1 MTLQAGR
8 RLGRYEV
15 IAPLGA
21 GGMGEVYRA
30 RDTGIGREVALKVL
44 PADLETDAGRRER
57 FRHEAV
63 AAGALNHPNVL
74 VVHDVG
80 REAGQPFLV
89 TELLHGNTLRDLLRK
104 GSLPVAT
111 ALGYAAAILDGLAA
125 AHARGIVHRDLKPEN
140 IFITEDGVPKILD
153 FGIAHL
159 PEALRRLD
167 GTSVTS
173 PATLPGMVLG
183 SAGYMAPEQITGEA
197 VDHRADLFSIGVVL
211 FETLVG
217 RPPFEGTSLIEILNA
232 IVATEVAVPL
242 ADRSLRT
249 VIEHSLA
256 KSPARRFQ
264 NASDFAFALRL
275 LRDQGASAGG
285 GRGSDA
291 SSPAPRPASA
301 GAVAEIKYQRLTFQ
315 PGRVWSARF
324 VPNSD
329 TVVYA
334 AAWGAEANRLY
345 TIRPGF
351 PAPID
356 LQLPSAD
363 LLGVSPAGELALL
376 LGQRWL
382 QGTEPSAGMLAQAT
396 PSGSSPREL
405 VENVAAA
412 DWMPGG
418 RELAV
423 VRDLGRVRSLEF
435 PLGRCIYETAGWIGT
450 IRVSHDGTRVAFLD
464 RPRRTD
470 DRGDVVIADGEGRLS
485 RVLRDIDAGGLAWAE
500 DDGEL
505 WASVANQLVAVTG
518 NGGQRLVHRDSH
530 PLLLLDLAD
539 GRALICVD
547 QKRIGISA
555 RLAGDTAERDLTWFD
570 YSVGRDL
577 APDGKQLLFFEAG
590 DVGNVEYL
598 TGLWRAG
605 DRAPIRIGAGNATSL
620 SADRKWAVAP
630 VLSRRSG
637 LRIMPTGAGMT
648 REVEIGG
655 LNDVHWATWMPDG
668 RHLIVSAHED
678 AAGARLYVVDVNGVV
693 IRPIGP
699 EGTLYHWNGVSPDG
713 SRVIAQNPERQIALY
728 PLDGNPAS
736 VVPDTTGD
744 DWPIGWTLDGTEI
757 FVVTAGIPSRVSRV
771 NATTGAR
778 TLWRELLPAD
788 PAGVVR
794 IAPVLVTPDG
804 TSYAY
809 TYGRYLSTL
818 YLVTGLC

>member
-1 MTLQAGR
+1 MTLQPGR

-30 RDTGIGREVALKVL
+30 RDTSIGREVALKVL
-44 PADLETDAGRRER
+44 PADFETNADRRER
-57 FRHEAV
+57 FRQEAV

-89 TELLHGNTLRDLLRK
+89 TELLHGKTLRELLRK
-104 GSLPVAT
+104 GPLPMAP
-111 ALGYAAAILDGLAA
+111 ALGYAAAVLDGLAA
-125 AHARGIVHRDLKPEN
+125 AHERGIVHRDLKPEN

-153 FGIAHL
+153 FGIARL
-159 PEALRRLD
+159 PEALLRLD

-183 SAGYMAPEQITGEA
+183 SAGYMAPEQITGET

-211 FETLVG
+211 FEILVG
-217 RPPFEGTSLIEILNA
+217 RPPFEGASLIEVLNA
-232 IVATEVAVPL
+232 IIATDVAVPL

-249 VIEHSLA
+249 VIERSLG

-275 LRDQGASAGG
+275 LRDQGPSAGG
-285 GRGSDA
+285 GRGSEA
-291 SSPAPRPASA
+291 SRPAPLAT
-301 GAVAEIKYQRLTFQ
+301 VAEIKYQRLTFQ
-315 PGRVWSARF
+315 PGCVWSARF

-334 AAWGAEANRLY
+334 AAWSAEANRLY

-351 PAPID
+351 PASID

-363 LLGVSPAGELALL
+363 LLGVSPGGELALL

-396 PSGSSPREL
+396 SGSMPREL
-405 VENVAAA
+405 AENVAAA

-418 RELAV
+418 TELAV

-435 PLGRCIYETAGWIGT
+435 PLGRCVYETAGWIGT

-485 RVLRDIDAGGLAWAE
+485 RVLRDVDGGGLAWAA

-518 NGGQRLVHRDSH
+518 DGGQRLVHRDSH

-539 GRALICVD
+539 GRALIRID

-555 RLAGDTAERDLTWFD
+555 LLAGDTAERDLTWFD

-637 LRIMPTGAGMT
+637 LRFLPTGAGVT
-648 REVEIGG
+648 REVEIAG

-668 RHLIVSAHED
+668 RHLIVSAHEE
-678 AAGARLYVVDVNGVV
+678 AAGARLYLVDVDGVV

-713 SRVIAQNPERQIALY
+713 SRVIAQNPERQIAAY
-728 PLDGNPAS
+728 QLDGNAAS

-744 DWPIGWTLDGTEI
+744 DRPIGWTADGTEV

-778 TLWRELLPAD
+778 TPWRDLLPAD

-804 TSYAY
+804 TAYAY

-818 YLVTGLC
+818 YLVTGLR